1 MLFRKLLRDIRR
13 HFFQFLSVF
22 LMTFLSIHFY
32 TGITQEWKGLRNNV
46 DKYYDMTNLAD
57 YFLYSDESFSKE
69 DLEKILKMDKVS
81 DAERT
86 LVFETKANLEGN
98 PNIKLHV
105 MEKGAITKPYLVSG
119 EEFNATGEF
128 PAAEAYY
135 ASAISILRLLPQV
148 RTSYCKEFRYL
159 QLHDPILK
167 RNWLQ
172 L

>member
-86 LVFETKANLEGN
+86 FG
-98 PNIKLHV
+98 
-105 MEKGAITKPYLVSG
+105 
-119 EEFNATGEF
+119 F
-128 PAAEAYY
+128 
-135 ASAISILRLLPQV
+135 
-148 RTSYCKEFRYL
+148 
-159 QLHDPILK
+159 
-167 RNWLQ
+167 
-172 L
+172 